1 VWCNVVVNRYA
12 SLLTRVNAANDLNVT
27 TIARNRR
34 FHRHGSEQRAR
45 IEGGSMSINRFIVI
59 SCHSND
65 RNPIERSKPMIVRIV
80 AVFVMLVAL
89 APLQAPSAQ
98 ASAAPIFAADTFLS
112 ALNAGDEEA
121 AVAAFAPDA
130 VATLAR
136 GDTYRG
142 QAAMVDL
149 VQLMAHAG
157 RS

>member
-1 VWCNVVVNRYA
+1 
-12 SLLTRVNAANDLNVT
+12 
-27 TIARNRR
+27 
-34 FHRHGSEQRAR
+34 
-45 IEGGSMSINRFIVI
+45 
-59 SCHSND
+59 
-65 RNPIERSKPMIVRIV
+65 MIVRIL
-80 AVFVMLVAL
+80 AVVVMLVAL

-98 ASAAPIFAADTFLS
+98 ASVAPIFAANSFLS

-121 AVAAFAPDA
+121 AVAAFTPDA

-157 RS
+157 RSYEIVQAHLVDDSLTLQVDVSDHGIRWAESTVVVEVQGDKLQTFRETAFRLRLGS

>member
-1 VWCNVVVNRYA
+1 
-12 SLLTRVNAANDLNVT
+12 
-27 TIARNRR
+27 
-34 FHRHGSEQRAR
+34 
-45 IEGGSMSINRFIVI
+45 
-59 SCHSND
+59 
-65 RNPIERSKPMIVRIV
+65 MIVRIL

-149 VQLMAHAG
+149 VRLMVHAG
-157 RS
+157 RSYEIVQAHLVDDTLTLQVDVSDHGIRWAESTVVVEVQGGKLQTFRETAFRLRLGS